1 MRPVAN
7 VLLALAALA
16 PFANAQGTSCAF
28 FGDFRLGH
36 RVVLT
41 SASSTAYAF
50 LDVLGLEQAP
60 TPTWTPF
67 GIYHLDLVH
76 SAVYPVAATNGEG
89 NLWMQLPTSSSLV
102 GMRVYAQALG
112 LDVGLSGSLSMVADF
127 VVCGLQEDL
136 TERNAEQ
143 WFAGA
148 DDETSVGTAT
158 DDAVVRAVGN
168 SSIRWDSTAP
178 YTTYLRFPAN
188 RTASW
193 YVGDNTHLEFF
204 VRASN
209 PNLAFQD
216 PQPVIRLGTGP
227 WSWVEYRPTTDLLT
241 PVNHLN
247 GWTLV
252 RMPLAGD
259 GQWTRTTHNC
269 SEVYTVEWIE
279 IAADTWGSG
288 FTLWVDGLCFTP
300 VGVERPYV
308 PSVQESD
315 LDVTHVERFPRYLR
329 YSVSYDPAS
338 GNPYLTP
345 GTETEKRWPDPS
357 EQVVFRATVKNAGRR
372 DTGPFLVKWYVDGNL
387 VTSHPRAS
395 LAPGARCTD
404 EVQWHWQ
411 NGSHLVLCRV
421 ESADGT
427 RQVTEWNDELEF
439 ATDAL
444 TFGFTM
450 DQATYDAL
458 NAVPNVWGSYS
469 AEDWL
474 NGQVRWMNDMFAA
487 STYLPFAPLGA
498 RQFVRMDKLTV
509 VPSAGTVP
517 EDREVDGQWT
527 FPASSAQ
534 EYRNYATRPARALL
548 HELSHQLGVIDLYQM
563 NLEPANN
570 LVNGRGFVQTN
581 PGIMGGGTIES
592 HTGGLFYASHDVFGL
607 NATLGFRRGHY
618 GEYLYKVPASV
629 EVELREGA
637 TVLGNVPVRIFQKDK
652 ATGQVDNVPE
662 ITGTTS
668 ALGRLLLPNRT
679 VVPVTTATG
688 ATLGPNPWGQVDV
701 VGRNGLF
708 LVEAATPAG
717 LRYGFLTIQDA
728 NLEYARGNTTACLL
742 TVQLLP

>member
-1 MRPVAN
+1 MRPATT
-7 VLLALAALA
+7 VLLVLATSAT
-16 PFANAQGTSCAF
+16 FATAQGTECVF
-28 FGDFRLGH
+28 EGDYRLGH
-36 RVVLT
+36 RVAF
-41 SASSTAYAF
+41 ASISPTAYAF
-50 LDVLGLEQAP
+50 LDVMSFGQS
-60 TPTWTPF
+60 TWPTWTPF
-67 GIYHLDLVH
+67 GTYHLDLVN
-76 SAVYPVAATNGEG
+76 SSVFGVPAVNGVGTYSFFLPV
-89 NLWMQLPTSSSLV
+89 SSSFV
-102 GMRVYAQALG
+102 GVRVFGQSFG
-112 LDVGLSGSLSMVADF
+112 LNDDLSTVADF
-127 VVCGLQEDL
+127 VVCGLQEDFA
-136 TERNAEQ
+136 ERNGEQ
-143 WFAGA
+143 WFVGA
-148 DDETSVGTAT
+148 DDETSASTVTEDT
-158 DDAVVRAVGN
+158 VLRAVGTN
-168 SSIRWDSTAP
+168 SVRWDSTAP
-178 YTTYLRFPAN
+178 FNSYLRFPAN
-188 RTASW
+188 RNGQW
-193 YVGDNTHLEFF
+193 YVGDNTHLEFL
-204 VRASN
+204 VRVSN
-209 PNLAFQD
+209 PNVGFQG
-216 PQPVIRLGTGP
+216 PQPVVRIGSGN
-227 WSWVEYRPTTDLLT
+227 WCWVEYRPTTDLLT
-241 PVNHLN
+241 PLNHLN
-247 GWTLV
+247 GWTPI
-252 RMPLAGD
+252 RIPLAGD
-259 GQWTRTTHNC
+259 ANWTRTTHGCN
-269 SEVYTVEWIE
+269 EIFGVDWIE
-279 IAADTWGSG
+279 IAADTWNTG

-300 VGVERPYV
+300 AGVPRPYA
-308 PSVQESD
+308 PSLQESD
-315 LDVTHVERFPRYLR
+315 LDVTRIERFPHYLR
-329 YSVSYDPAS
+329 YAVSYDPVS

-345 GTETEKRWPDPS
+345 GTEGEKRWPDPG
-357 EQVVFRATVKNAGRR
+357 EPVVFRADIKNAGRR
-372 DTGPFLVKWYVDGNL
+372 DTSTFQVFWFVDDLLVATHTRTSL
-387 VTSHPRAS
+387 V
-395 LAPGARCTD
+395 PGARVID
-404 EVQWHWQ
+404 EFQWNWQPGRHWIR
-411 NGSHLVLCRV
+411 CRV
-421 ESADGT
+421 APIDGT
-427 RQVTEWNDELEF
+427 RQVTEMNDHLEIE
-439 ATDAL
+439 TDAL

-450 DQATYDAL
+450 EQATYDAL
-458 NAVPNVWGSYS
+458 NAVPNVLGSYS

-474 NGQVRWMNDMFAA
+474 NGQLQHMNEMFRD
-487 STYLPFAPLGA
+487 STYQPFAPHGA
-498 RQFVRMDKLTV
+498 MQRVRMDKLTV

-534 EYRNYATRPARALL
+534 EYRNYATRPAWALL

-717 LRYGFLTIQDA
+717 LRYGFFTIQDA